1 MQVEKRKRGPKG
13 FILLEPG
20 NIMQILPED
29 NKSWLTLFYS
39 LPEELVSKRPAYMK
53 LPRCPFDVIR
63 SDEYSEL
70 LNTDVFLELVWD
82 CYAWSAWQYFEVPDK
97 DGNYREIPG
106 SFNFYSG
113 DFPLWRLSYT
123 IIPYIREKF
132 EHIGLSFQ
140 SLFNM
145 PRGMEVPF
153 LTYQQFSNLIGSVV
167 PMIVKE
173 QNWQPMI
180 DTIWATRDETDYDF
194 RNSLVKKEFMR
205 KWSHSRTG
213 VGAMLSLDQLMDDA
227 PDSITSESA
236 PFEEEIIE
244 SQTFEAFTA
253 TLSERDQQILKLK
266 AFGLIQEE
274 IAEQVGYINHSAV
287 SKRIHIISEKYDEY
301 RKQ

>member
-1 MQVEKRKRGPKG
+1 MKSDKAQRGPKG

-39 LPEELVSKRPAYMK
+39 LPEELVSKRPAYMN

-63 SDEYSEL
+63 SDNYAEF

-82 CYAWSAWQYFEVPDK
+82 CYAWSAWQCFEVPNK
-97 DGNYREIPG
+97 DGDYREIPG
-106 SFNFYSG
+106 SFNSYSG

-145 PRGMEVPF
+145 SRGMEVPF
-153 LTYQQFSNLIGSVV
+153 LTYQQFSNLIGSIV

-194 RNSLVKKEFMR
+194 RNDLVKKEFMR
-205 KWSHSRTG
+205 KWTHSRTS
-213 VGAMLSLDQLMDDA
+213 VGAMLSLDQLIDDA
-227 PDSITSESA
+227 PDSMSCFRLLVE
-236 PFEEEIIE
+236 
-244 SQTFEAFTA
+244 
-253 TLSERDQQILKLK
+253 
-266 AFGLIQEE
+266 
-274 IAEQVGYINHSAV
+274 
-287 SKRIHIISEKYDEY
+287 
-301 RKQ
+301 

>member
-1 MQVEKRKRGPKG
+1 
-13 FILLEPG
+13 
-20 NIMQILPED
+20 MQILPED

-39 LPEELVSKRPAYMK
+39 LPEELVSKRPAYMN

-63 SDEYSEL
+63 SDDYAEL

-82 CYAWSAWQYFEVPDK
+82 CYAWSAWQCFEVPNK
-97 DGNYREIPG
+97 DGDYREIPG
-106 SFNFYSG
+106 SFNSYSG

-173 QNWQPMI
+173 QNWQPII
-180 DTIWATRDETDYDF
+180 DTIWATRDETDYVF

-205 KWSHSRTG
+205 KWSHSRTS
-213 VGAMLSLDQLMDDA
+213 VGAMLSLDQLMEDT
-227 PDSITSESA
+227 PDSITAESA

-244 SQTFEAFTA
+244 SQTFEAFVA
-253 TLSERDQQILKLK
+253 TLSERDQQILQFKSEGFTLK
-266 AFGLIQEE
+266 E
-274 IAEQVGYINHSAV
+274 IAAKVGYQNHSVV
-287 SKRIHIISEKYDEY
+287 SKRIHHISEKYSEY
-301 RKQ
+301 RNQ

>member
-1 MQVEKRKRGPKG
+1 MEAEKKTRSPKG

-39 LPEELVSKRPAYMK
+39 LPEELVSKRPAYMN

-63 SDEYSEL
+63 SDDYSEL

-82 CYAWSAWQYFEVPDK
+82 CYAWSAWQCFEVPNK
-97 DGNYREIPG
+97 DGDYREIPG
-106 SFNFYSG
+106 SFNSYSG

-123 IIPYIREKF
+123 IIPYIRDKF

-153 LTYQQFSNLIGSVV
+153 LTYQQFSKLIGSVV

-194 RNSLVKKEFMR
+194 RNSLVKKDFMR
-205 KWSHSRTG
+205 RWSHSRTD
-213 VGAMLSLDQLMDDA
+213 VGAMLSLEQLMEDA
-227 PDSITSESA
+227 PDSITSEND
-236 PFEEEIIE
+236 PFEAEIIE
-244 SQTFEAFTA
+244 RQAFEAFTA

-266 AFGLIQEE
+266 ALGLKQEE
-274 IAEQVGYINHSAV
+274 IAEQVGYKTHGAV
-287 SKRIHIISEKYDEY
+287 SKRIHHISEKYAEY
-301 RKQ
+301 RNQ

>member
-1 MQVEKRKRGPKG
+1 MREEKKKSGPKG

-20 NIMQILPED
+20 NIMQILPEN

-39 LPEELVSKRPAYMK
+39 LPEELVSKRPAYMN

-63 SDEYSEL
+63 SDDYAEL

-82 CYAWSAWQYFEVPDK
+82 CYAWSAWQYFEVPNK
-97 DGNYREIPG
+97 DGDYREIPG
-106 SFNFYSG
+106 SFNSYSG
-113 DFPLWRLSYT
+113 DFPLWRLAYT

-205 KWSHSRTG
+205 KWSHSRTS
-213 VGAMLSLDQLMDDA
+213 VGAMLSLDQLMEDA
-227 PDSITSESA
+227 PDSITSEGNS
-236 PFEEEIIE
+236 FEDEIIE
-244 SQTFEAFTA
+244 STVFEAFTM
-253 TLSERDQQILKLK
+253 TLSDRDQQILQLK
-266 AFGLIQEE
+266 ADGFTLKE
-274 IAEQVGYINHSAV
+274 IAAKVGYQNHSAV
-287 SKRIHIISEKYDEY
+287 TKRIHIISGKFAEY

>member
-1 MQVEKRKRGPKG
+1 MKSDRTQRGPKG

-39 LPEELVSKRPAYMK
+39 LPEELVSKRPAYMH
-53 LPRCPFDVIR
+53 LSRCPFDVIR
-63 SDEYSEL
+63 SDDYAEL

-82 CYAWSAWQYFEVPDK
+82 CYAWSAWQYFVVPNK
-97 DGNYREIPG
+97 DGDYREIPG
-106 SFNFYSG
+106 SFNSYSG

-153 LTYQQFSNLIGSVV
+153 MTYQQFSNLIGSVV

-180 DTIWATRDETDYDF
+180 DTIWATRDETDYVF
-194 RNSLVKKEFMR
+194 RNSLVKKDFMR
-205 KWSHSRTG
+205 RWSHSRTD
-213 VGAMLSLDQLMDDA
+213 VGAMLSLEQLMEDA
-227 PDSITSESA
+227 PDTITSESVS
-236 PFEEEIIE
+236 FEEEVIE
-244 SQTFEAFTA
+244 SAAFEAFIT
-253 TLSERDQQILKLK
+253 TLSERDRQIIQFKADGFTLK
-266 AFGLIQEE
+266 E
-274 IAEQVGYINHSAV
+274 IAAKVGYQNHSAV
-287 SKRIHIISEKYDEY
+287 SKRIHQISEKYAEY
-301 RKQ
+301 RNQ

>member
-1 MQVEKRKRGPKG
+1 MKSDRTQRGPKG

-39 LPEELVSKRPAYMK
+39 LPEELISKRPAYMN
-53 LPRCPFDVIR
+53 LPRGPFDVIR
-63 SDEYSEL
+63 SDDYAEL

-82 CYAWSAWQYFEVPDK
+82 CYAWSAWQYFEVPNK
-97 DGNYREIPG
+97 DGDYREIPG
-106 SFNFYSG
+106 SFNSYSG

-194 RNSLVKKEFMR
+194 RNSLVKKDFMR
-205 KWSHSRTG
+205 RWSHSRTD
-213 VGAMLSLDQLMDDA
+213 VGAMLSLDQLMEDA
-227 PDSITSESA
+227 PDSITSESD
-236 PFEEEIIE
+236 PFEAEIIE
-244 SQTFEAFTA
+244 RQAFEAFTA
-253 TLSERDQQILKLK
+253 TLSERDRQILKLK
-266 AFGLIQEE
+266 AFGLKQEE
-274 IAEQVGYINHSAV
+274 IAEQVGYKTHGAV
-287 SKRIHIISEKYDEY
+287 SKRVHIISEKYREY

>member
-1 MQVEKRKRGPKG
+1 MHCEKQKQGPKG

-63 SDEYSEL
+63 SDNYAEL
-70 LNTDVFLELVWD
+70 LNTDVFPELVWD
-82 CYAWSAWQYFEVPDK
+82 CYAWSAWQCFEVPNRVGD
-97 DGNYREIPG
+97 YREIPG
-106 SFNFYSG
+106 SFNSYSG
-113 DFPLWRLSYT
+113 DFPLWRLSYV

-145 PRGMEVPF
+145 PKGMEVPF
-153 LTYQQFSNLIGSVV
+153 LNYQQFSNLIRSVV
-167 PMIVKE
+167 PMIIKE

-180 DTIWATRDETDYDF
+180 DTIWATRDEMDYDF
-194 RNSLVKKEFMR
+194 RSSLVKKEFMR
-205 KWSHSRTG
+205 KWSHSRTD

-227 PDSITSESA
+227 PDSITSA
-236 PFEEEIIE
+236 RDTFEAEIIE
-244 SQTFEAFTA
+244 RQAFEAFTA
-253 TLSERDQQILKLK
+253 TLSERDRKILELK
-266 AFGLIQEE
+266 AFGMKQEE
-274 IAEQVGYINHSAV
+274 ITEKVGYTTHGAV
-287 SKRIHIISEKYDEY
+287 SKRIHIISEKYREY

>member
-1 MQVEKRKRGPKG
+1 
-13 FILLEPG
+13 
-20 NIMQILPED
+20 
-29 NKSWLTLFYS
+29 
-39 LPEELVSKRPAYMK
+39 MK

-63 SDEYSEL
+63 SDDYSEL

-82 CYAWSAWQYFEVPDK
+82 CYTWSAWQYFEVLHK
-97 DGNYREIPG
+97 DGGYREIPG
-106 SFNFYSG
+106 SFNSYSG

-145 PRGMEVPF
+145 PKGMEVPF

-205 KWSHSRTG
+205 KWSHSRTS

-227 PDSITSESA
+227 PDSITFENA
-236 PFEEEIIE
+236 PFVEEIIE
-244 SQTFEAFTA
+244 SQTFEAFAA
-253 TLSERDQQILKLK
+253 TLSERDKQILQLK
-266 AFGLIQEE
+266 ASGFTLKE
-274 IAEQVGYINHSAV
+274 IADKVGYQNHSAV
-287 SKRIHIISEKYDEY
+287 SKQIHIISGKFAEY
-301 RKQ
+301 RKL

>member
-1 MQVEKRKRGPKG
+1 MKSDKIQRGPKG

-63 SDEYSEL
+63 RDDYSEL

-82 CYAWSAWQYFEVPDK
+82 CYAWSAWQCFEVPNK
-97 DGNYREIPG
+97 DGDYREIPG
-106 SFNFYSG
+106 SFNSYSG

-145 PRGMEVPF
+145 SRGMEVPF
-153 LTYQQFSNLIGSVV
+153 LTYQQFSNLIGSIV

-194 RNSLVKKEFMR
+194 RNDLVKKEFMR
-205 KWSHSRTG
+205 KWTHSRTS
-213 VGAMLSLDQLMDDA
+213 VGAMLSLDQLIDDA
-227 PDSITSESA
+227 PDSITAESA
-236 PFEEEIIE
+236 SFEEEVIE
-244 SQTFEAFTA
+244 SAAFEAFIT
-253 TLSERDQQILKLK
+253 TLSERDRQILQFK
-266 AFGLIQEE
+266 ANGYTQEE
-274 IAEQVGYINHSAV
+274 IAAKVGYQNHSAV
-287 SKRIHIISEKYDEY
+287 SKRINIISGRFTEY
-301 RKQ
+301 RNQ

>member
-1 MQVEKRKRGPKG
+1 
-13 FILLEPG
+13 
-20 NIMQILPED
+20 MQILPED

-39 LPEELVSKRPAYMK
+39 LPEELVSKRPAYMN

-63 SDEYSEL
+63 SDDYAEL

-82 CYAWSAWQYFEVPDK
+82 CYAWSAWQCFEVPNK
-97 DGNYREIPG
+97 DGDYREIPG
-106 SFNFYSG
+106 SFNSYSG

-173 QNWQPMI
+173 QNWQPII
-180 DTIWATRDETDYDF
+180 DTIWATRDETDYVF

-205 KWSHSRTG
+205 KWSHSRTS
-213 VGAMLSLDQLMDDA
+213 VGAMLSLDQLMEDT
-227 PDSITSESA
+227 PDSITAESA

-244 SQTFEAFTA
+244 SQTFEAFVA
-253 TLSERDQQILKLK
+253 TLSERDQQILQFKSEGFTLK
-266 AFGLIQEE
+266 E
-274 IAEQVGYINHSAV
+274 IAAKVGYQNHSAV
-287 SKRIHIISEKYDEY
+287 CKRIHHISEKYSEY
-301 RKQ
+301 RNQ

>member
-1 MQVEKRKRGPKG
+1 
-13 FILLEPG
+13 
-20 NIMQILPED
+20 MQILPED

-39 LPEELVSKRPAYMK
+39 LPEELVSKRSAYMK

-63 SDEYSEL
+63 SDDYSEL

-82 CYAWSAWQYFEVPDK
+82 CYAWSAWQYFEVPNK
-97 DGNYREIPG
+97 DGDYREIPG
-106 SFNFYSG
+106 SFNSYSG

-167 PMIVKE
+167 QMIVKE

-194 RNSLVKKEFMR
+194 RNDLVKRDFMR
-205 KWSHSRTG
+205 KWSHSRTS
-213 VGAMLSLDQLMDDA
+213 VGAMLSLDQLMEDA
-227 PDSITSESA
+227 PDSITSEGTS
-236 PFEEEIIE
+236 FEEEVIE
-244 SQTFEAFTA
+244 SAALEAFT
-253 TLSERDQQILKLK
+253 TTISERDRQILQLK
-266 AFGLIQEE
+266 ADGFTLKE
-274 IAEQVGYINHSAV
+274 IAAKVGYQNHSAV
-287 SKRIHIISEKYDEY
+287 SKRINIISGKFTEY
-301 RKQ
+301 RKL

>member
-1 MQVEKRKRGPKG
+1 MISDKSQQGSKG

-39 LPEELVSKRPAYMK
+39 LPEELVSKRPAYMN

-63 SDEYSEL
+63 SDDYAEL

-82 CYAWSAWQYFEVPDK
+82 CYAWSAWQYFEVPNK
-97 DGNYREIPG
+97 DGDYREIPG
-106 SFNFYSG
+106 SFNSYSG

-132 EHIGLSFQ
+132 ERIGLSFQ

-145 PRGMEVPF
+145 PKAMEVPF
-153 LTYQQFSNLIGSVV
+153 LTYQQFSNLIGSIA

-180 DTIWATRDETDYDF
+180 DTIWATRDETDHEF
-194 RNSLVKKEFMR
+194 RNSLVKKDFMR

-213 VGAMLSLDQLMDDA
+213 VGAMLSLDQLMDDS

-244 SQTFEAFTA
+244 STTFEAFTA
-253 TLSERDQQILKLK
+253 TLSERDRQILKLK
-266 AFGLIQEE
+266 AFGLKLEE
-274 IAEQVGYINHSAV
+274 IAEQVGYKNHSAV
-287 SKRIHIISEKYDEY
+287 SKRIHIISDNYAEY

>member
-1 MQVEKRKRGPKG
+1 MKSDRTQRGPKG

-39 LPEELVSKRPAYMK
+39 LPEELVSKRPAYMN

-63 SDEYSEL
+63 SDDYAEL

-82 CYAWSAWQYFEVPDK
+82 CYAWSAWQCFEVPNK
-97 DGNYREIPG
+97 DGDYREIPG
-106 SFNFYSG
+106 SFNSYSG

-132 EHIGLSFQ
+132 EHIG
-140 SLFNM
+140 
-145 PRGMEVPF
+145 
-153 LTYQQFSNLIGSVV
+153 QFSNLIGSVV

-173 QNWQPMI
+173 QNWQPII
-180 DTIWATRDETDYDF
+180 DTIWATRDETDYVF

-205 KWSHSRTG
+205 KWSHSRTS
-213 VGAMLSLDQLMDDA
+213 VGAMLSLDQLMEDT
-227 PDSITSESA
+227 PDSITAESA

-244 SQTFEAFTA
+244 SQTFEAFVA
-253 TLSERDQQILKLK
+253 TLSERDQQILQFKSEGFTLK
-266 AFGLIQEE
+266 E
-274 IAEQVGYINHSAV
+274 IAAKVGYQNHSAV
-287 SKRIHIISEKYDEY
+287 SKRIHHISEKYSEY
-301 RKQ
+301 RNQ

>member
-1 MQVEKRKRGPKG
+1 
-13 FILLEPG
+13 
-20 NIMQILPED
+20 
-29 NKSWLTLFYS
+29 
-39 LPEELVSKRPAYMK
+39 MK

-63 SDEYSEL
+63 SDDYSEL

-82 CYAWSAWQYFEVPDK
+82 CYAWSAWQYFEVLHK
-97 DGNYREIPG
+97 DGGYREIPG
-106 SFNFYSG
+106 SFNSYSG

-145 PRGMEVPF
+145 PKGMEVPF

-205 KWSHSRTG
+205 KWSHSRTS

-227 PDSITSESA
+227 PDSITFENA

-244 SQTFEAFTA
+244 SQTFEAFAA
-253 TLSERDQQILKLK
+253 TLSERDKQILQLK
-266 AFGLIQEE
+266 ASGFTLKE
-274 IAEQVGYINHSAV
+274 IADKVGYQNHSAV
-287 SKRIHIISEKYDEY
+287 SKRIHIISGKFAEY
-301 RKQ
+301 RKL

>member
-1 MQVEKRKRGPKG
+1 MKSDRTQRGPKG

-39 LPEELVSKRPAYMK
+39 LPEELVSKRPAYMN

-63 SDEYSEL
+63 SDDYAEL

-82 CYAWSAWQYFEVPDK
+82 CYAWSAWQCFEVPNK
-97 DGNYREIPG
+97 DGDYREIPG
-106 SFNFYSG
+106 SFNSYSG

-173 QNWQPMI
+173 QNWQPII
-180 DTIWATRDETDYDF
+180 DTIWATRDETDYVF

-205 KWSHSRTG
+205 KWSHSRTS
-213 VGAMLSLDQLMDDA
+213 VGAMLSLDQLMEDT
-227 PDSITSESA
+227 PDSITAESA

-244 SQTFEAFTA
+244 SQTFEAFVA
-253 TLSERDQQILKLK
+253 TLSERDQQILQFKSEGFTLK
-266 AFGLIQEE
+266 E
-274 IAEQVGYINHSAV
+274 IAAKVGYQNHSTV
-287 SKRIHIISEKYDEY
+287 SKRINIISGKFAEY

>member
-1 MQVEKRKRGPKG
+1 MKSDRTQRGPKG

-39 LPEELVSKRPAYMK
+39 LPVELVSKRSAYMN

-63 SDEYSEL
+63 SHDYAEL

-82 CYAWSAWQYFEVPDK
+82 CYAWSTWQYFEVPNK
-97 DGNYREIPG
+97 DGDYREIPG
-106 SFNFYSG
+106 SFNSYSG

-205 KWSHSRTG
+205 KWSHSRTS
-213 VGAMLSLDQLMDDA
+213 VGAMLSLNQLMEDA
-227 PDSITSESA
+227 PDSITAETTS
-236 PFEEEIIE
+236 FEEEVIE
-244 SQTFEAFTA
+244 SAAFEAFST
-253 TLSERDQQILKLK
+253 TLSERDQQILQLK
-266 AFGLIQEE
+266 ADGFTLKE
-274 IAEQVGYINHSAV
+274 IAAKVGYQNHSAV
-287 SKRIHIISEKYDEY
+287 SKRIHIISGKFAEY

>member
-1 MQVEKRKRGPKG
+1 MKSDRTQRGPKG

-39 LPEELVSKRPAYMK
+39 LPEELVSKRPAYMN

-63 SDEYSEL
+63 SDDYAEL

-82 CYAWSAWQYFEVPDK
+82 CYAWSAWQCFEVPNK
-97 DGNYREIPG
+97 DGDYREIPG
-106 SFNFYSG
+106 SFNSYSG

-173 QNWQPMI
+173 QNWQPII
-180 DTIWATRDETDYDF
+180 DTIWATRDETDYVF

-205 KWSHSRTG
+205 KWSHSRTS
-213 VGAMLSLDQLMDDA
+213 VGAMLALDQLMEDT
-227 PDSITSESA
+227 PDSITAESA

-244 SQTFEAFTA
+244 SQTFEAFVA
-253 TLSERDQQILKLK
+253 TLSERDQQILQFKSEGFTLK
-266 AFGLIQEE
+266 E
-274 IAEQVGYINHSAV
+274 IAAKVGYQNHSAV
-287 SKRIHIISEKYDEY
+287 SKRIHHISEKYSEY
-301 RKQ
+301 RNQ

>member
-1 MQVEKRKRGPKG
+1 LKSDKTQRGPKG

-39 LPEELVSKRPAYMK
+39 LPEELVSKRPAYMN

-63 SDEYSEL
+63 SDDYAEF

-82 CYAWSAWQYFEVPDK
+82 CYAWSAWQYFEVPNK
-97 DGNYREIPG
+97 DGDYREIPG
-106 SFNFYSG
+106 SFNSYSG
-113 DFPLWRLSYT
+113 DFPLWRLAYT

-140 SLFNM
+140 SLFNI

-194 RNSLVKKEFMR
+194 RNDLVKKDFMR
-205 KWSHSRTG
+205 KWSHSRTS
-213 VGAMLSLDQLMDDA
+213 VGAMLSLDQLMEDA
-227 PDSITSESA
+227 PDSITSESVS
-236 PFEEEIIE
+236 FEEEVIE
-244 SQTFEAFTA
+244 SAVFEAFT
-253 TLSERDQQILKLK
+253 TILSERDQQILQLK
-266 AFGLIQEE
+266 PMALP
-274 IAEQVGYINHSAV
+274 
-287 SKRIHIISEKYDEY
+287 
-301 RKQ
+301 

>member
-1 MQVEKRKRGPKG
+1 LKSDKTQRGPKG

-39 LPEELVSKRPAYMK
+39 LPEELVSKRPAYMN

-63 SDEYSEL
+63 SDDYAEF

-82 CYAWSAWQYFEVPDK
+82 CYAWSAWQYFEVPNK
-97 DGNYREIPG
+97 DGDYREIPG
-106 SFNFYSG
+106 SFNSYSG
-113 DFPLWRLSYT
+113 DFPLWRLAYT

-140 SLFNM
+140 SLFNI

-194 RNSLVKKEFMR
+194 RNDLVKKDFMR
-205 KWSHSRTG
+205 KWSHSRTS
-213 VGAMLSLDQLMDDA
+213 VGAMLSLDQLMEDA
-227 PDSITSESA
+227 PDSITSESVS
-236 PFEEEIIE
+236 FEEEVIE
-244 SQTFEAFTA
+244 SAVFEAFT
-253 TLSERDQQILKLK
+253 TILSERDQQILQLK
-266 AFGLIQEE
+266 ADGFTLKE
-274 IAEQVGYINHSAV
+274 IAAKVGYQNHSAV
-287 SKRIHIISEKYDEY
+287 SKRIHHISEKYAEY
-301 RKQ
+301 RNQ